1 MASKTKQK
9 EEFIQT
15 PTLDEL
21 KQRETQIFNE
31 LGVITI
37 QLEMLNQQREMLEE
51 RKTSLVREQ
60 RHAVELYNSTV
71 QSNDMEQ
78 TDSTE

>member
-1 MASKTKQK
+1 MAKATKAT
-9 EEFIQT
+9 EEFVQT

-60 RHAVELYNSTV
+60 RQAVELYNSTA
-71 QSNDMEQ
+71 QSNDTEQ
-78 TDSTE
+78 PDSTE